1 MILSKNDIHQILTK
15 YFYKENQLC
24 YQILVQTKQQQTYI
38 AGSFS
43 SYSEYRRA
51 LASTEEKIESGTVI
65 DVMEYPDENL
75 LLSAVA

>member
-1 MILSKNDIHQILTK
+1 MILSKNDIQQLLTK

-24 YQILVQTKQQQTYI
+24 YQILIQTKQQQTYI

-51 LASTEEKIESGTVI
+51 LATMEEKIDSGTVI
-65 DVMEYPDENL
+65 DVMDYPDHNIL
-75 LLSAVA
+75 IAAVA